1 MRLHLLM
8 NFGTVTA
15 KSEGETTITVKTGNS
30 KIAECRVIV
39 KKENDFYI
47 TSELYEIDN
56 ISKFIKFVPIDTTYS
71 EFRDNILTNIEFDIV
86 DKNGKQ
92 IDSGVIKTGYKLISR
107 ENGEEYLISVVFD
120 ANGDGIFNLVDI
132 TRMRL
137 HYVENPKYLL
147 DEIHATSL
155 DVNKD
160 GVFNLVDCAKM
171 VQTYL
176 LM

>member
-1 MRLHLLM
+1 M
-8 NFGTVTA
+8 
-15 KSEGETTITVKTGNS
+15 
-30 KIAECRVIV
+30 
-39 KKENDFYI
+39 
-47 TSELYEIDN
+47 
-56 ISKFIKFVPIDTTYS
+56 
-71 EFRDNILTNIEFDIV
+71 
-86 DKNGKQ
+86 
-92 IDSGVIKTGYKLISR
+92 
-107 ENGEEYLISVVFD
+107 ISVVFD

-132 TRMRL
+132 ARMRL